1 MLPIQTRINAGGEI
15 EFQMKSL
22 HPARQGKPRERYED
36 LSSRVL
42 LRLEMLSD
50 PGMLCAV
57 RGAVERLTEAFGFSP
72 PDCRAV
78 TRAVDEALTNIIR
91 HAYNGRPDRPIE
103 ISFRSVRRQ
112 TKPKASRGLEILL
125 CDRGPSIER
134 ARLCIRALEEVKPG
148 GLGLHFIQQSM
159 DIVEY
164 KRANGTNRLRLVKY
178 VRAPMQDVKPQ
189 GVKEKNCADF
199 QPATR

>member
-1 MLPIQTRINAGGEI
+1 MVH
-15 EFQMKSL
+15 MKVL
-22 HPARQGKPRERYED
+22 HPERRSKAKERNGD
-36 LSSRVL
+36 LSRGLL
-42 LRLEMLSD
+42 LRLELPSD
-50 PGMLCAV
+50 PSLLCAV
-57 RGAVERLTEAFGFSP
+57 RGAVERLTESFGFSA

-103 ISFRSVRRQ
+103 MFFRAVHGEGNPR
-112 TKPKASRGLEILL
+112 ASEGLEILL
-125 CDRGPSIER
+125 CDRGPSIKR
-134 ARLCIRALEEVKPG
+134 AKLCMRALEEVKPG

-178 VRAPMQDVKPQ
+178 VRAPKQEV
-189 GVKEKNCADF
+189 NS
-199 QPATR
+199 